1 MCRLEGYHCF
11 TYDLSI
17 SLNGYLS
24 QTLNPALLLATTR
37 RCPLSCPLLHSS
49 GPEEALFLPRLDL
62 IRHTFG
68 VSTPMKKKILI
79 IFGSKDEAIKMAP
92 VIHQLI
98 QHPERFSCQVCIT
111 GKHAHLPD
119 PNLPL
124 FRIKPDYDL
133 GIVHPDQCQT
143 STFRSILQ
151 GTKRVLEESRP
162 DVVLVHG
169 ETPTGLAA
177 SLAAFYQDIAT
188 GHIEA
193 GQRPAAA
200 SIVDSVGM
208 NNHAITSLATCH
220 FTHTEE
226 TKQNLVKEGVASD
239 AIFVTGNTVI
249 DSLLAAIRFLRT
261 DSTIQIEMARRFSY
275 LTPNKRL
282 ILVTGNHKDNDCTG
296 LEKICTALKIIARNA
311 RDTEIVYPVQM
322 DATNFKSA
330 QKLVNGTKKIHL
342 VESSTYLPFVWL
354 MDRCSFIISD
364 SNSAQEKA
372 PSLAKPV
379 LVTKDITDRPE
390 AITAGTA
397 KLVGTDPDTIAGEAL
412 QLIRDRGALKRMS
425 RYFNPFGDG
434 LAAPRIVAYLPL
446 ALEWS

>member
-1 MCRLEGYHCF
+1 MR
-11 TYDLSI
+11 
-17 SLNGYLS
+17 SLAAYK
-24 QTLNPALLLATTR
+24 P
-37 RCPLSCPLLHSS
+37 
-49 GPEEALFLPRLDL
+49 
-62 IRHTFG
+62 IRHTLRAS
-68 VSTPMKKKILI
+68 VPMKKRILT

-92 VIHQLI
+92 VIHQLL
-98 QHPERFSCQVCIT
+98 QHPDRFSCQVCVT

-133 GIVHPDQCQT
+133 GIVHSDESRT
-143 STFRSILQ
+143 LTFRSILQ
-151 GTKRVLEESRP
+151 GAKKVLEESRP
-162 DVVLVHG
+162 DLVLVHG
-169 ETPTGLAA
+169 ETSTGLAA

-193 GQRPAAA
+193 GLRTAADNGVRPNE
-200 SIVDSVGM
+200 M
-208 NNHAITSLATCH
+208 NNHAISSLATCH

-226 TKQNLVKEGVASD
+226 TKQNLVNEGIASD

-261 DSTIQIEMARRFSY
+261 DSTIQTEIARRFYY
-275 LTPNKRL
+275 LKPSKRL
-282 ILVTGNHKDNDCTG
+282 ILVTGHHHGHVGPG

-311 RDTEIVYPVQM
+311 PDIEIIYPVQM
-322 DATNFKSA
+322 ESTGLKSA
-330 QKLVNGTKKIHL
+330 RKLVQGSKRIHL
-342 VESSTYLPFVWL
+342 VESSAYLPFVWL

-364 SNSAQEKA
+364 SNSVQEKA

-379 LVTKDITDRPE
+379 LVTRNITDRPE

-397 KLVGTDPDTIAGEAL
+397 KLVGTNPDTIAGEAL